1 MTKHNQPTEQEAAGR
16 THRTDWTNVR
26 RLLRM
31 GRPYWLHLA
40 GILSLGMIQ
49 APLALLIPLPVKL
62 VVDSVLGS
70 RPLPGFLDFWVPAVL
85 KQSDMRR
92 LGLAVVLLIIVTL
105 LIYVCALLTWYLSTY
120 TGEKLVLEFRT
131 RLFRHAQRL
140 SLSYHDTKGTTE
152 STYRIQYDAQ
162 SIQAIAVG
170 GIPLFSAFFTLG
182 AMVVATASMDWELA
196 VVALMVCPVLYFL
209 TQRFIRR
216 LRDRWTEVKELD
228 SSAMSVIQEVLV
240 SLRLVKSFGREDHE
254 YQRYAH
260 HSGKQVQRQ
269 LDLALLNGQFD
280 LSVGLTMAAGS
291 GVVLLLGALH
301 VKAGS
306 LALGS
311 LLMVMAYLAQLYEPM
326 KTVSEKLAELQA
338 GLAGAERAFGLLDEL
353 PEVQERPNARPLVKA
368 AGSVEFRNVWFSYDP
383 GRPVLECV
391 CFEARAGTRIGIQ
404 GRTGAGKST
413 LLALLMRF
421 YDPDAGQVLLD
432 GVDVRDYR
440 LADLRNQCALVL
452 QDTVLFSTSIGE
464 NISYGKPGASRDD
477 IVEAAKRANAHDFIS
492 YLPEGY
498 DTEVGERGMKL
509 SGGERQRISLA
520 RAFLRDAPL
529 LILDEPT
536 SSVDVKT
543 EASILDALERLMKD
557 RTTFMIA
564 HRLSTL
570 DHCDLRLE
578 ISGGKLHAL
587 HEVSG

>member
-1 MTKHNQPTEQEAAGR
+1 
-16 THRTDWTNVR
+16 
-26 RLLRM
+26 M

-280 LSVGLTMAAGS
+280 LSVGLTM
-291 GVVLLLGALH
+291 
-301 VKAGS
+301 
-306 LALGS
+306 
-311 LLMVMAYLAQLYEPM
+311 
-326 KTVSEKLAELQA
+326 
-338 GLAGAERAFGLLDEL
+338 
-353 PEVQERPNARPLVKA
+353 
-368 AGSVEFRNVWFSYDP
+368 
-383 GRPVLECV
+383 
-391 CFEARAGTRIGIQ
+391 
-404 GRTGAGKST
+404 
-413 LLALLMRF
+413 
-421 YDPDAGQVLLD
+421 
-432 GVDVRDYR
+432 
-440 LADLRNQCALVL
+440 
-452 QDTVLFSTSIGE
+452 
-464 NISYGKPGASRDD
+464 
-477 IVEAAKRANAHDFIS
+477 
-492 YLPEGY
+492 
-498 DTEVGERGMKL
+498 
-509 SGGERQRISLA
+509 
-520 RAFLRDAPL
+520 
-529 LILDEPT
+529 
-536 SSVDVKT
+536 
-543 EASILDALERLMKD
+543 
-557 RTTFMIA
+557 
-564 HRLSTL
+564 
-570 DHCDLRLE
+570 
-578 ISGGKLHAL
+578 
-587 HEVSG
+587 

>member
-383 GRPVLECV
+383 GRPVLEGV